1 METETELPP
10 TAKDKAELL
19 ERIRREHAAL
29 EQTLGRLSEAQMT
42 APLEGGW
49 SVKDHLAHIT
59 AWEHILLV
67 SHIGGRPFHEAAQ
80 MDIASAEAA
89 STDDVN
95 DHLHRRDQDRSLAEV
110 LGAFRRSYRRVLEA
124 IERMD
129 ETDLF
134 NNRSTD
140 SGPLIDYVAGNTYE
154 HYMEHLA
161 TIRMPA
167 EKKAGRA

>member
-1 METETELPP
+1 METQIELPP

-19 ERIRREHAAL
+19 ERIRREHATL

-67 SHIGGRPFHEAAQ
+67 SHIGGQPFHEAVQ
-80 MDIASAEAA
+80 MDAASAEAA

-95 DHLHRRDQDRSLAEV
+95 DHLHQRDQDHSLAEV
-110 LGAFRRSYRRVLEA
+110 LGAFRRSYRQVLEA

-129 ETDLF
+129 EADLF
-134 NNRSTD
+134 KTRSAD
-140 SGPLIDYVAGNTYE
+140 SAPLIDYVAGNTYE

-161 TIRMPA
+161 TIRTLPK
-167 EKKAGRA
+167 KKAGKA